1 MKSKHL
7 IEERLRNSYDPTVI
21 ETLKWVLESPECP
34 LCNHPNRKEM
44 ELSVFKEEM
53 TTVFLETKMNWRAGS
68 VEEHMSHHIDY
79 NPLEAKEV
87 EELRKESITTL
98 DMANDIFG
106 RINQWLDEW
115 EKAKDAEGI
124 TKEWIGEA
132 TKLVGQ
138 ANSSLKLIGQLKKE
152 IGVDSQLMLAEQKVS
167 GVMGIIVDTLR
178 DHPQLMNQLE
188 LRLATLKAP
197 PTHIVEADFEVVD

>member
-7 IEERLRNSYDPTVI
+7 IEERLRNTYDPTII

-44 ELSVFKEEM
+44 ELSLFKEEM
-53 TTVFLETKMNWRAGS
+53 TTVFLETKMNWQNGI

-115 EKAKDAEGI
+115 EKAKDKEGI

-138 ANSSLKLIGQLKKE
+138 ANNSLKLIGQLKKD

-167 GVMGIIVDTLR
+167 GVMGSIVDTLR

-197 PTHIVEADFEVVD
+197 PTHVVEADFEVVE

>member
-7 IEERLRNSYDPTVI
+7 IEERLRNTYDPTII

-44 ELSVFKEEM
+44 ELSLFKEEM
-53 TTVFLETKMNWRAGS
+53 TTVFLETKMNWQNGI

-115 EKAKDAEGI
+115 EKAKDKEGI

-138 ANSSLKLIGQLKKE
+138 ANNSLKLIGQLKKE

-197 PTHIVEADFEVVD
+197 PTHIVEADFEVVE

>member
-7 IEERLRNSYDPTVI
+7 IEERLRNTYDPTII

-44 ELSVFKEEM
+44 ELSLFKEEM
-53 TTVFLETKMNWRAGS
+53 TTVFLETKMNWQNGI

-115 EKAKDAEGI
+115 EKAKDKEGI
-124 TKEWIGEA
+124 KKEWIGEA

-138 ANSSLKLIGQLKKE
+138 ANNSLKLIGQLKKE

-197 PTHIVEADFEVVD
+197 PTHVVEADFEVGE

>member
-7 IEERLRNSYDPTVI
+7 IEERLRNTYDPTII

-44 ELSVFKEEM
+44 ELSLFKEEM
-53 TTVFLETKMNWRAGS
+53 TTVFLETKMNWQNGI

-115 EKAKDAEGI
+115 EKAKDKEGI

-138 ANSSLKLIGQLKKE
+138 ANNSLKLIGQLKKE

-197 PTHIVEADFEVVD
+197 PTHVVEADFEVVE

>member
-1 MKSKHL
+1 M
-7 IEERLRNSYDPTVI
+7 
-21 ETLKWVLESPECP
+21 
-34 LCNHPNRKEM
+34 
-44 ELSVFKEEM
+44 
-53 TTVFLETKMNWRAGS
+53 
-68 VEEHMSHHIDY
+68 
-79 NPLEAKEV
+79 
-87 EELRKESITTL
+87 L

-115 EKAKDAEGI
+115 EKAKDKEGI

-132 TKLVGQ
+132 TRLVGQ
-138 ANSSLKLIGQLKKE
+138 ANNSLKLIGQLKKE

-197 PTHIVEADFEVVD
+197 PTHVVEADFEVVE